1 MAITKLES
9 LIIDLAEHSLR
20 QLQTFSGKALS
31 PQDEWDVDSAF
42 LEATNMV
49 QLALI
54 ADNGMTDEASAK
66 LRALEPRI
74 ASAMSDIKQEQ
85 SYLASVLGNSDAA
98 PTRH

>member
-20 QLQTFSGKALS
+20 QLQGYSGKALS
-31 PQDEWDVDSAF
+31 PQDECDVDSAF

-54 ADNGMTDEASAK
+54 ADNGMTPEAIAK
-66 LRALEPRI
+66 LKELEPKI
-74 ASAMSDIKQEQ
+74 ASAMSGIKQEQ
-85 SYLASVLGNSDAA
+85 NYLASVLQKSETA